1 MADNMETYLNLR
13 QRKPTAEPGSPVKQ
27 SVCEMTMNQM
37 EVQSVW
43 KELQQS
49 PAAKAANDID
59 VCLVEDDSSIISLV
73 QVLLK
78 PEGID
83 VLAVESCEAAIEA
96 LRHTRPRLLL
106 VDLGMPD
113 RSGLEVARMV
123 RGWYDY
129 PHMPIVALTGSAE
142 KAGAAWRA
150 GFSGFI
156 PKPFVGKTFQIMVKS
171 WISAMVH

>member
-1 MADNMETYLNLR
+1 MGTYPNPL
-13 QRKPTAEPGSPVKQ
+13 QRKPTAEPSSEGKHA
-27 SVCEMTMNQM
+27 VCEMTMNPM

-43 KELQQS
+43 RELQQS
-49 PAAKAANDID
+49 TAVKASNDID

-73 QVLLK
+73 QILLK

-83 VLAVESCEAAIEA
+83 VLAVESCEGAIAA

-171 WISAMVH
+171 WISAMTH

>member
-1 MADNMETYLNLR
+1 MADNKDTYLSLR
-13 QRKPTAEPGSPVKQ
+13 QRKPAAEPGPCVEHA
-27 SVCEMTMNQM
+27 VCEMTMNQM

-43 KELQQS
+43 KEMQQS
-49 PAAKAANDID
+49 SVAKAANDID

-73 QVLLK
+73 QALLG
-78 PEGID
+78 PEGIE
-83 VLAVESCEAAIEA
+83 VMAVESCEAAIEA

-156 PKPFVGKTFQIMVKS
+156 PKPFVGKTFQTMVKS
-171 WISAMVH
+171 WISAMAH